1 MLLNISSI
9 ALIFCGYFIHF
20 FHLKVDFFLGLLF
33 LCCSIA
39 EDKVIYPA
47 VYAQISNFQ
56 ERKNEESLSHEFRCL
71 IESIKSAGTISS
83 TAAEFHSKI
92 CSHADQIMGTL
103 KVHFHDEEVKVSKL
117 SLLIRKFLVG
127 VFGYFWTVMQHIS
140 YYMNQYND

>member
-9 ALIFCGYFIHF
+9 ALIFCDGLFYPLLSLESRF
-20 FHLKVDFFLGLLF
+20 FFLLF

-47 VYAQISNFQ
+47 VYGQISTFQ
-56 ERKNEESLSHEFRCL
+56 KHKSEESLSNEFRCL

-92 CSHADQIMGTL
+92 CSHADQIMETL
-103 KVHFHDEEVKVSKL
+103 KVRFHDEEVKVSEL
-117 SLLIRKFLVG
+117 FLLFIDQKVSCG
-127 VFGYFWTVMQHIS
+127 SIW
-140 YYMNQYND
+140 